1 MKIGI
6 LALGRP
12 TFDVEY
18 AKENLNYS
26 LKFLNSTNHHFF
38 GSCELLLNEQFTS
51 NDTSKVNLNTIE
63 ILY

>member
-26 LKFLNSTNHHFF
+26 LKFLNSTNHKFF
-38 GSCELLLNEQFTS
+38 GSCKLLLNET
-51 NDTSKVNLNTIE
+51 DSKNE
-63 ILY
+63 INKLKKEN